1 MLTQLCAWFQDQRS
15 PNMTHSTALSSSA
28 SSNMMRQ
35 LLPPSS
41 IVAGRRFEIA
51 DMATRL
57 PVAVLPVKA
66 TLATAG

>member
-1 MLTQLCAWFQDQRS
+1 
-15 PNMTHSTALSSSA
+15 
-28 SSNMMRQ
+28 
-35 LLPPSS
+35 
-41 IVAGRRFEIA
+41 VAGRRFEIA